1 MKTVFIKGSRQSS
14 LKITGEMKKN
24 TVILGICKEVDHLAV
39 DQCFQSVVP
48 RQEASAQQEMP

>member
-1 MKTVFIKGSRQSS
+1 MKIVFIKGSRQSS
-14 LKITGEMKKN
+14 LKITGEMKN

-48 RQEASAQQEMP
+48 GQEASAQPEMP